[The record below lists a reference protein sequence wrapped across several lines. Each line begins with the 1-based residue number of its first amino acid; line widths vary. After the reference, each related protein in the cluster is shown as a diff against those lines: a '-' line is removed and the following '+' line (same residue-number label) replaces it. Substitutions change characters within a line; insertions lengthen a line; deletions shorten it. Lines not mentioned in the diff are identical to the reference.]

1 MISVSARAGVT
12 NASRP
17 RCLGSGRLWRLPMT
31 HATGI
36 VVALVLALVM
46 VTIASVHA
54 WSEPS
59 PVATLESGSGPFNP
73 TEPVETPARDG

>member
-1 MISVSARAGVT
+1 
-12 NASRP
+12 
-17 RCLGSGRLWRLPMT
+17 MT